1 LEALAQVQVSSKQLE
16 LMTSLTSVQTKGVKR
31 SLIDSEIFSK
41 IVLDETGEPKK
52 ISSISGSKK
61 RHKKEIEDEQ
71 EEDSEAA
78 HNCNVI
84 GLEASEES
92 ESDSSDE
99 DPEET
104 EAQTENKLESEN
116 TTATE
121 QAEDKVEE
129 KTEEKSEKK
138 SEVVPGTSTV
148 SDAKEEIVKEQ
159 NKVPPKPAV
168 FVPVFRTPEIQAA
181 RLNLP
186 ITSEEQSIVE
196 AINENDVVVLAGETG
211 SGKTTQVFSNLR

>member
-1 LEALAQVQVSSKQLE
+1 MEALAQVQVSSKELE

-71 EEDSEAA
+71 EEDSEAVD
-78 HNCNVI
+78 NCNVI
-84 GLEASEES
+84 GLEVSEES
-92 ESDSSDE
+92 ESESSDE
-99 DPEET
+99 DPEMT
-104 EAQTENKLESEN
+104 EEQPENNLESEN
-116 TTATE
+116 TTSIE
-121 QAEDKVEE
+121 KAEDKVEE
-129 KTEEKSEKK
+129 KTEKK

-148 SDAKEEIVKEQ
+148 SDVKEEIVKEH
-159 NKVPPKPAV
+159 NKVAPKPAV

>member
-41 IVLDETGEPKK
+41 IVLDETGEPEK

-129 KTEEKSEKK
+129 KTEEK